1 MIRKAAFF
9 FVIYLIQIVFLM
21 YVTTLIYDE
30 LKPNSMIAIGS
41 MIAILTTFKLVN
53 ITETVYSQWRLKNS
67 KNRVKLNTPKIAY
80 KKIFAFELLILLSS
94 CVVCFIILYPLERR
108 YDNIDNSNYALDTQ
122 IDSLKAKSIYH
133 KRYEWLKYHYT
144 DMESYETYKNNIQ
157 KDTDSTYQRYIY
169 DLLERSDYA
178 DYSFSLEEC
187 ITGYR
192 NTLEISIDSKIAK
205 LNAMKV
211 KDPRELLNAAEYLI
225 SVLLIMVYPLRYL
238 FYVVR
243 WALRTL
249 KEEH

>member
-1 MIRKAAFF
+1 MNYTMPTHPIDMFAV
-9 FVIYLIQIVFLM
+9 VI
-21 YVTTLIYDE
+21 
-30 LKPNSMIAIGS
+30 
-41 MIAILTTFKLVN
+41 
-53 ITETVYSQWRLKNS
+53 
-67 KNRVKLNTPKIAY
+67 
-80 KKIFAFELLILLSS
+80 
-94 CVVCFIILYPLERR
+94 C
-108 YDNIDNSNYALDTQ
+108 DT
-122 IDSLKAKSIYH
+122 
-133 KRYEWLKYHYT
+133 
-144 DMESYETYKNNIQ
+144 
-157 KDTDSTYQRYIY
+157 
-169 DLLERSDYA
+169 
-178 DYSFSLEEC
+178 C